1 MRLPRHVDR
10 ALDAGLERVREQ
22 LHVPAGFPPDV
33 ALAAVE
39 AARRRPGREH
49 VDRTDRPFVT
59 LDPAASTDLDQAFAL
74 ERAGGDVVLHYA
86 IADVGFF
93 VRPGDPLDEE
103 AWRRGMTLYLP
114 DERARL
120 YPAAL
125 SEGAASLLPDG
136 PRPALVLTVRIDDA
150 GDARL
155 DGVER
160 ALVSSRAKLGYET
173 VRPEDLPPAFG
184 ELSRRVAA
192 AENRRNAPRVE
203 FPEQVLERV
212 DGHWELRFETRL
224 DSEDDNAAMSLA
236 ANLAVADAL
245 YAAATGL
252 FRVMAEPDE
261 RALRRLRHS
270 AQAFGLDWPAGQPLG
285 EFQRRLPKRDPRT
298 AAFLIA
304 VRRASGGASYEP
316 YRPGTRPWHSAMAAT
331 YAHATAPLR
340 RLADRY
346 VLEAALAVA
355 AGRAVP
361 DDVAAAFA
369 RLPDVMERSE
379 SRAGQ
384 VEAAVLD
391 LAEAVLL
398 DRRVGDQF
406 DAVVVDE
413 DSRGPL
419 IQLTDPAVLARV
431 EAHRVDPGDT
441 VRVRL
446 ASVDVD
452 ARRVRFERV
461 G

>member
-93 VRPGDPLDEE
+93 VRPGDPLDDE

-136 PRPALVLTVRIDDA
+136 PRPAVVLTVRIDDA

-285 EFQRRLPKRDPRT
+285 EFQRRLPKREPRT

>member
-39 AARRRPGREH
+39 AARRRPGGEH

-74 ERAGGDVVLHYA
+74 ELAGGDVILHYA

-103 AWRRGMTLYLP
+103 AWRRGLTLYLP

-136 PRPALVLTVRIDDA
+136 PRPAVVLTVRIDDA

-160 ALVSSRAKLGYET
+160 ALVLSRAKLGYET
-173 VRPEDLPPAFG
+173 VRPEDLPPEFVD
-184 ELSRRVAA
+184 LSRRIAA

-245 YAAATGL
+245 FAAATGL
-252 FRVMAEPDE
+252 FRVMADPDE

-270 AQAFGLDWPAGQPLG
+270 AQAFGLEWPAEQPLG
-285 EFQRRLPKRDPRT
+285 DLQRRLPKGDPRT

-369 RLPDVMERSE
+369 RLPEVMERSE

-398 DRRVGDQF
+398 DSRVGDMF

-413 DSRGPL
+413 DSRGPV

-431 EAHRVDPGDT
+431 EAHRVDPGGT
-441 VRVRL
+441 LRVRL
-446 ASVDVD
+446 TSVDVD
-452 ARRVRFERV
+452 ARRVQFERV

>member
-1 MRLPRHVDR
+1 
-10 ALDAGLERVREQ
+10 
-22 LHVPAGFPPDV
+22 
-33 ALAAVE
+33 
-39 AARRRPGREH
+39 
-49 VDRTDRPFVT
+49 
-59 LDPAASTDLDQAFAL
+59 
-74 ERAGGDVVLHYA
+74 
-86 IADVGFF
+86 
-93 VRPGDPLDEE
+93 
-103 AWRRGMTLYLP
+103 
-114 DERARL
+114 
-120 YPAAL
+120 
-125 SEGAASLLPDG
+125 
-136 PRPALVLTVRIDDA
+136 
-150 GDARL
+150 
-155 DGVER
+155 
-160 ALVSSRAKLGYET
+160 
-173 VRPEDLPPAFG
+173 
-184 ELSRRVAA
+184 
-192 AENRRNAPRVE
+192 
-203 FPEQVLERV
+203 
-212 DGHWELRFETRL
+212 
-224 DSEDDNAAMSLA
+224 
-236 ANLAVADAL
+236 
-245 YAAATGL
+245 
-252 FRVMAEPDE
+252 
-261 RALRRLRHS
+261 
-270 AQAFGLDWPAGQPLG
+270 
-285 EFQRRLPKRDPRT
+285 
-298 AAFLIA
+298 
-304 VRRASGGASYEP
+304 
-316 YRPGTRPWHSAMAAT
+316 MAAT